1 VLGQSLDYTTTLAAV
16 ARLAVPEIAD
26 WCSIHMLAE
35 DGSIMPLAVA
45 HVDPQKVALAEQLQ
59 AKYPP
64 VIDAPTGVPN
74 VLRTGTSELYREID
88 DELLSAAA
96 QDERHLQILRE
107 LGLVSAMI
115 VPLVAR
121 GRTLGAIALVS
132 AESGK
137 HFDADDLLLAED
149 LARRAAAAVDN
160 AMLYRSVQRE
170 KEAAEAANNAKDQ
183 FLAMLSHEL
192 RTPLTPVL
200 ITIQVMQRDR
210 QLPDEVRSD
219 LELIRRNV
227 ELEARLI
234 DDLLDLTR
242 ISKGKLQLD
251 LQPVDAHRSIRDALE
266 ICCAEA
272 DEKGLKVELDL
283 SARGYFVRADSARL
297 QQVFWNLLKNA
308 IKFTPSG
315 GHVRITTSNDEA
327 GRLRV
332 AVSDTGIGIEPPA
345 LARIFDAFEQGAP
358 AITRQFGGLGLG
370 LAISKALIDMH
381 GGSLSASSAGK
392 DRGSTFTITLATVGT
407 PMESRNGDD
416 PRQRETP
423 EQRAVRILMVDDHE
437 DTSRALK
444 RLLSRL
450 GYEVLTADSMRSA
463 LTAAEAGPFD
473 LLISDIGLPDGS
485 GHELMRQLLA
495 RQPIKGIALSG
506 FGMEED
512 IRKSKEAG
520 FREHLT
526 KPINL
531 AKLQAVIRELVR
543 T

>member
-1 VLGQSLDYTTTLAAV
+1 
-16 ARLAVPEIAD
+16 
-26 WCSIHMLAE
+26 
-35 DGSIMPLAVA
+35 
-45 HVDPQKVALAEQLQ
+45 
-59 AKYPP
+59 
-64 VIDAPTGVPN
+64 
-74 VLRTGTSELYREID
+74 
-88 DELLSAAA
+88 
-96 QDERHLQILRE
+96 
-107 LGLVSAMI
+107 
-115 VPLVAR
+115 
-121 GRTLGAIALVS
+121 
-132 AESGK
+132 
-137 HFDADDLLLAED
+137 
-149 LARRAAAAVDN
+149 
-160 AMLYRSVQRE
+160 
-170 KEAAEAANNAKDQ
+170 
-183 FLAMLSHEL
+183 MLSHEL

-463 LTAAEAGPFD
+463 HRPA
-473 LLISDIGLPDGS
+473 
-485 GHELMRQLLA
+485 
-495 RQPIKGIALSG
+495 
-506 FGMEED
+506 
-512 IRKSKEAG
+512 
-520 FREHLT
+520 
-526 KPINL
+526 
-531 AKLQAVIRELVR
+531 
-543 T
+543 